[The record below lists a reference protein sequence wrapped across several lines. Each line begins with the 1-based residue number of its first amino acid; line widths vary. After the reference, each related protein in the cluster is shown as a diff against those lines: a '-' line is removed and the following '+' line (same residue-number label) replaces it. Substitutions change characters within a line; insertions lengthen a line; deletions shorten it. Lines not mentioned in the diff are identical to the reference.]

1 MLGGKQAYVIVCLD
15 SGVQHPREAIL
26 EKSKLFLIS
35 VMGAKARKDK
45 KKTARKKSAENF
57 LLLSSLAVK
66 TRVRNNVR
74 RDAGDVGQ
82 WATDFRI
89 DSSLSFKERHGTQHL
104 MQK

>member
-45 KKTARKKSAENF
+45 KKNGQKEICRKLPSFELPCSEN
-57 LLLSSLAVK
+57 K
-66 TRVRNNVR
+66 
-74 RDAGDVGQ
+74 GQ
-82 WATDFRI
+82 
-89 DSSLSFKERHGTQHL
+89 E
-104 MQK
+104 